1 MTVAEIKEY
10 AKTIATYMQNYREVC
25 REENKDE
32 ELIPTTPVQ
41 NDIEHL
47 VSMLDQLD
55 EWVSV
60 DDRLPDEKGKCYLV
74 TLEFRKDGK
83 WQLQK
88 EETLKHLSINRLL
101 FLRSGKWDVW
111 SDNMRVIA
119 WKPLPKP
126 YERKE

>member
-10 AKTIATYMQNYREVC
+10 AKTIADYIKNYREVC
-25 REENKDE
+25 REENTNE

-60 DDRLPDEKGKCYLV
+60 DDRLPTPSEDKKYLLCGNNNTYAIATYEYAGSGDV
-74 TLEFRKDGK
+74 YFFDYEGM
-83 WQLQK
+83 
-88 EETLKHLSINRLL
+88 RLH
-101 FLRSGKWDVW
+101 
-111 SDNMRVIA
+111 NVIA
-119 WKPLPKP
+119 WRKIEP
-126 YERKE
+126 YKESE